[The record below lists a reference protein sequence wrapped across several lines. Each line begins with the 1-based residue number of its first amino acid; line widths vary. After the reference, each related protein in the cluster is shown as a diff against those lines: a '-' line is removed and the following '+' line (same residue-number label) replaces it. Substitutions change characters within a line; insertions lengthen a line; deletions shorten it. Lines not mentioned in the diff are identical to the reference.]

1 MIIQHGVYPILPT
14 PFTENGD
21 VDVDSIRRLID
32 YQKAT
37 GVAGVAVLGFMG
49 EADKLSAAER
59 RLVLQTAVQQASNDL
74 AVWVGVRTLGTMS
87 AVEAVQAA
95 EGEGAAT
102 AFVAPCT
109 VQDDAEI
116 YRHYE
121 RVKTAVSIPIMIH
134 DYPASFG
141 TTLSPELIVRLGQ
154 DGICNYI
161 KLEDPPVGPKLT
173 KIRELSNDT
182 VGVFGGLGGFYF
194 LEELERGAMG
204 IATGFGFSEVLVHIY
219 NLYAS
224 GDHEAAAR
232 SFHHYAALIR
242 YEFQPKLGLAFRKH
256 LYHRRGIFSTTVVR
270 HPAGVALDPYSMME
284 YERIIGRCGLHL
296 DGTAPQQ
303 LV

>member
-1 MIIQHGVYPILPT
+1 MTIKKGVYPILPT

-21 VDVDSIRRLID
+21 VDVDGIRRLID
-32 YQKAT
+32 YQKTT

-49 EADKLSAAER
+49 EADELSGAER
-59 RLVLQTAVQQASNDL
+59 RLVLQTAVQQAAGDL

-87 AVEAVQAA
+87 AVEAVQVA
-95 EGEGAAT
+95 EDQGAT
-102 AFVAPCT
+102 AVFVAPCT
-109 VQDDAEI
+109 VQNDAEI

-121 RVKTAVSIPIMIH
+121 RVKTAVSIPTMIH

-141 TTLSPELIVRLGQ
+141 TTLSPELIARLGQ
-154 DGICNYI
+154 GGICNYI
-161 KLEDPPVGPKLT
+161 KLEDPPIGPKLT

-182 VGVFGGLGGFYF
+182 VGIFGGLGGFYF

-204 IATGFGFSEVLVHIY
+204 IATGFAFPEVLVHIH
-219 NLYAS
+219 NLYAN
-224 GDHEAAAR
+224 GNHEAAAR

-270 HPAGVALDPYSMME
+270 RPGSVVLDPYTIME
-284 YERIIGRCGLHL
+284 FERIVGRCGLRL